1 MEAAGAP
8 NFWYAQSSPA
18 CDPSEPSS
26 HPPPSVRHGTRQPW
40 DAQAVP
46 DRTTTGS
53 DDRGPFQKVGALTW
67 WHQSQSGP
75 VVSQQLAAN
84 QWSARA
90 GQPFTGRPARRRCT
104 RRNRGCVGSGR
115 RNRHHDSLPVALQ
128 RNAAM
133 ANKAAMAERK
143 KKGGGGGGEGKKKK
157 TKRASSRQSCWRR
170 CSGAVEE
177 EKTKKGAEHQMGN
190 IERREHA
197 NTQSCPFISFE
208 HGSMATLVLEP
219 LPNRPRLAK
228 KKGRR
233 QPIVGLGPVHCP
245 CTRTLHLVF
254 LGSTCASCRLH
265 CLLPGCAQGP
275 TQHVECSALHPVSTK
290 CRLCVIALCFLSSYL
305 RCLVHFFLR
314 SLLRVFFFPFP
325 RASLSGVAS
334 EHLIT
339 FYIPEQFGL
348 AKRWPCRPPTSS
360 APGSSQ
366 DLSSSLGISLR
377 GWTQLRLLHS

>member
-26 HPPPSVRHGTRQPW
+26 HPPPSVRHGARQPS

-53 DDRGPFQKVGALTW
+53 GDRGQFQKVGALTW

-115 RNRHHDSLPVALQ
+115 RNRHHDSLRVALQ

-133 ANKAAMAERK
+133 ANKAATAERK
-143 KKGGGGGGEGKKKK
+143 KRGGGEGKKK
-157 TKRASSRQSCWRR
+157 TKRDSRRQLCWRR

-177 EKTKKGAEHQMGN
+177 EKTKRGVEHQMGN
-190 IERREHA
+190 IELREHA
-197 NTQSCPFISFE
+197 STQSCPFISFE

-265 CLLPGCAQGP
+265 SPLFAARVCPGADPACRMFGSSSSVHEMSTLCYCALLFAFISEMSRPLFSS
-275 TQHVECSALHPVSTK
+275 VSSAG
-290 CRLCVIALCFLSSYL
+290 FLLSFPSRQPL
-305 RCLVHFFLR
+305 WRCI
-314 SLLRVFFFPFP
+314 
-325 RASLSGVAS
+325 RASHV
-334 EHLIT
+334 
-339 FYIPEQFGL
+339 
-348 AKRWPCRPPTSS
+348 
-360 APGSSQ
+360 
-366 DLSSSLGISLR
+366 
-377 GWTQLRLLHS
+377 LHS